1 MGLQTGMVLRAHHFA
16 AGVTCLQGLLAGI
29 EAAGID
35 HVGVLDHVSFRS
47 GQGFDGLVNATA
59 VAAAHPRLPVHIGV
73 YLLPLRHPVT
83 VARQVASLELLAPG
97 RLVMGVGI
105 GGEDRGEIA
114 MCGIEPSTRGRRTD
128 EALHLLR
135 RLLAGEQVTFR
146 GDFYE
151 LEDALVLPPPP
162 APVPL
167 VVGGRSDAALLR
179 AAHHGDGWLGFSC
192 SPERFALATEIVES
206 TAERSG
212 RRDVEWHHGMEI
224 WCGFSAT
231 EADAARLLAADME
244 ALYDV
249 PFDRF
254 RRYCGYGPPEAVAEL
269 LQRYVDAGCR
279 SFNLIACA
287 ATDDEAVAGV
297 AEVRRLL
304 GAPVPVSG
312 QRR

>member
-16 AGVTCLQGLLAGI
+16 GGVTHLQAFLAGV

-47 GQGFDGLVNATA
+47 GQGFDGLINATA

-83 VARQVASLELLAPG
+83 VARQVSSLELLAPG
-97 RLVMGVGI
+97 RLVMGIGI
-105 GGEDRGEIA
+105 GGEDRQEIA
-114 MCGIEPSTRGRRTD
+114 LCGIEPSTRGRRTD
-128 EALHLLR
+128 EALHVLR
-135 RLLAGEQVTFR
+135 RLLAGEQVSFR
-146 GDFYE
+146 GEFYE
-151 LEDALVLPPPP
+151 LDDALVLPAPP

-167 VVGGRSDAALLR
+167 VVGGRSDAALRR
-179 AAHHGDGWLGFSC
+179 AARHGDGWLGFSC
-192 SPERFALATEIVES
+192 SPERFAMATEIVES
-206 TAERSG
+206 TAERAG

-224 WCGFSAT
+224 WCGFGAT
-231 EADAARLLAADME
+231 EEVAARLLAADME
-244 ALYDV
+244 TLYDI

-254 RRYCGYGPPEAVAEL
+254 RRYCAAGPPEAVAEF
-269 LQRYVDAGCR
+269 LQRYVDAGCG
-279 SFNLIACA
+279 SLNLIACA
-287 ATDDEAVAGV
+287 ASDDDAVAAV

-312 QRR
+312 KHR